1 MSNSASLPR
10 PAKATAVVAWVIQV
24 LLAVAFLAAA
34 SAKLVGVPMLVE
46 VFDQIGVGQW
56 FRIVT
61 ALVEI
66 AGAIAL
72 LVPGLAALGAALL
85 GVTMVFAVLTHIV
98 ILHNSPA
105 AAVVLLLLN
114 AAVLWL
120 RRDQI
125 AKLWAR
131 LS

>member
-1 MSNSASLPR
+1 
-10 PAKATAVVAWVIQV
+10 
-24 LLAVAFLAAA
+24 
-34 SAKLVGVPMLVE
+34 
-46 VFDQIGVGQW
+46 
-56 FRIVT
+56 
-61 ALVEI
+61 
-66 AGAIAL
+66 
-72 LVPGLAALGAALL
+72 LL

>member
-1 MSNSASLPR
+1 
-10 PAKATAVVAWVIQV
+10 
-24 LLAVAFLAAA
+24 
-34 SAKLVGVPMLVE
+34 MLVE

-56 FRIVT
+56 FRIAT

-72 LVPGLAALGAALL
+72 LVPGLAALGAAWL

-105 AAVVLLLLN
+105 AAAVLLLLN

-120 RRDQI
+120 RRDQL
-125 AKLWAR
+125 ASLRAR

>member
-1 MSNSASLPR
+1 
-10 PAKATAVVAWVIQV
+10 
-24 LLAVAFLAAA
+24 
-34 SAKLVGVPMLVE
+34 VPMLVE